1 MFKWLGPGLKL
12 RVLSPYTGGK
22 IASGCPGCD
31 LRCWDPGSSPPPG
44 ARAGFPSFCQM
55 SKISHIDV
63 GSEIMS
69 QKTATSVS
77 DSHLTLAEGKKG
89 AASKSENFQVTEMA
103 KGAS

>member
-1 MFKWLGPGLKL
+1 MASPGLKL
-12 RVLSPYTGGK
+12 RVLSPYTSGK

-44 ARAGFPSFCQM
+44 ARAGFTSLCQM

-77 DSHLTLAEGKKG
+77 DSNSLPFGSVAWRRELPGCE
-89 AASKSENFQVTEMA
+89 AALQGHRVMDCN
-103 KGAS
+103 